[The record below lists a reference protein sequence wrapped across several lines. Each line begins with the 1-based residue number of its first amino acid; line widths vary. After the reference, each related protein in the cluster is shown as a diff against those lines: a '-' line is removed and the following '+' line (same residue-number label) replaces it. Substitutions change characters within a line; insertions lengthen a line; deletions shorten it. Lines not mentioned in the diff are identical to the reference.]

1 MFLDIKSWNITLD
14 GQLKWQKS
22 GSEYNL
28 PFSCRNQLLFIRNSI
43 ESRSEYVTSSTCTL
57 LPCQYL
63 LYVVTYNLPN
73 ELKNFIASLAGPW
86 YTVWPFP
93 NKHSVAHNL
102 NIEYLGWWIEK
113 MMVFPRSANLKVKVI
128 VNSKKYVEPVCNT
141 KTWFYTVCINN
152 VSKETTVLNTSCWTL
167 FK

>member
-1 MFLDIKSWNITLD
+1 MFLDTKTWNITLD
-14 GQLKWQKS
+14 SQLKWQKS

-93 NKHSVAHNL
+93 NKHSVSHNL

-128 VNSKKYVEPVCNT
+128 ALWKILNLESTHSKKHAVRHKKAEVI
-141 KTWFYTVCINN
+141 KQNN
-152 VSKETTVLNTSCWTL
+152 LAKN
-167 FK
+167 